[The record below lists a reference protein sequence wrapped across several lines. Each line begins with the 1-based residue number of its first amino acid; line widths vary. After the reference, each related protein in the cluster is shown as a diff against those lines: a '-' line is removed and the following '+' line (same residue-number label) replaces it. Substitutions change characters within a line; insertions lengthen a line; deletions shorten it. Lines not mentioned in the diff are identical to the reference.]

1 MRVPAGMRTALDFLF
16 FLIAAVLFALG
27 VAAPR
32 VNLLAGGLLSFT
44 LPFLIA
50 AWPG

>member
-1 MRVPAGMRTALDFLF
+1 MRTALDFLF
-16 FLIAAVLFALG
+16 FLIAAVLFGLAMLG

-32 VNLLAGGLLSFT
+32 VNLLAAGLLSFT
-44 LPFLIA
+44 LPWLIN

>member
-1 MRVPAGMRTALDFLF
+1 MRTALDFLF
-16 FLIAAVLFALG
+16 FLVAAILFALAMLG